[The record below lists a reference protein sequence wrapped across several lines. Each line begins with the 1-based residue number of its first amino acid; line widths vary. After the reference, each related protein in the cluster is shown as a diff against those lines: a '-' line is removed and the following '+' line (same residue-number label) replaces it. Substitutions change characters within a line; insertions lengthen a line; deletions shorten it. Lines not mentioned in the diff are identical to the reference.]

1 MEPDR
6 VLQFRVC
13 WTDDKGQQQVNR
25 GFRVQF
31 SSAIGPYK
39 GSAPCLRPH
48 LRQGVCALAKV
59 WDDGMAGD
67 VAQVCNDPDCWND
80 DPDW

>member
-1 MEPDR
+1 MVEPDR

-13 WTDDKGQQQVNR
+13 WTDDKGHQQVNR

-39 GSAPCLRPH
+39 GASPCLNPTC
-48 LRQGVCALAKV
+48 GKV
-59 WDDGMAGD
+59 HTRVLM
-67 VAQVCNDPDCWND
+67 
-80 DPDW
+80 

>member
-1 MEPDR
+1 MAQARMVEPER

-31 SSAIGPYK
+31 NSAIGPYK
-39 GSAPCLRPH
+39 GALPACPVLPSVDAQAL
-48 LRQGVCALAKV
+48 CATFIFY
-59 WDDGMAGD
+59 
-67 VAQVCNDPDCWND
+67 
-80 DPDW
+80 